1 MLSGRHFSL
10 LLLATASATASA
22 ALAAPTPTYH
32 KDVAPILQRN
42 CQGCHRPG
50 EVAPMSFLSYK
61 EVRPYA
67 KAIRQSVTQRR
78 MPPWNADPHVN
89 IKYANDRSLSENEI
103 ATLQAWA
110 AAGAPEGNPKDAPA
124 PKQFADGWSIGQ
136 PDLVI
141 EMPTEFKVPASGTI
155 EYHYVVLPT
164 NFKQDMWVT
173 AAEARPMNRAVNHH
187 IIAFVREPG
196 NKWFRNQAPGVAF
209 VPSGKDGDGLGL
221 ADFLVGYA
229 PGTIPEQMRPGQA
242 KLIKAGSDIVFQLH
256 WTANGKEAMDK
267 AKLGLKFATEPPK
280 ERVLTLAAMNSKFE
294 IPAGADNHRVDG
306 AMTLHADSTLDSL
319 FPHMHVRGKSFAMK
333 VEFPDGTQKELLS
346 VPRYDFNW
354 QLGYQL
360 AEPLKLP
367 KGSKVMATGWFDNSP
382 NNKHNPDPT
391 KNVKW
396 GDQSWEEMMIGFFN
410 VVIPADA
417 KPADLFRAPKKQG
430 PQQGQPTPSAGGLE

>member
-1 MLSGRHFSL
+1 MMKMHYGRRFLTLPTSAL
-10 LLLATASATASA
+10 LLSAA
-22 ALAAPTPTYH
+22 ALAAPAPTFH

-67 KAIRQSVTQRR
+67 KAIRQSVAQRR
-78 MPPWNADPHVN
+78 MPPWNADPHLN
-89 IKYANDRSLSENEI
+89 IKYANDRSLNDTEI
-103 ATLQAWA
+103 KTLNAWVE
-110 AAGAPEGNPKDAPA
+110 AGAPEGNPKDAPA
-124 PKQFADGWSIGQ
+124 PKQFTDGWSIGQ
-136 PDLVI
+136 PDMVL
-141 EMPTEFKVPASGTI
+141 EMPTEFKVPASGTV
-155 EYHYVVLPT
+155 EYHYVILPT

-196 NKWFRNQAPGVAF
+196 NKWFRNMPAGVAF
-209 VPSGKDGDGLGL
+209 IPDGKGGDGLGL

-229 PGTIPEQMRPGQA
+229 PGTMPEQMRPGQA

-280 ERVLTLAAMNSKFE
+280 ERVLTLAALNTKFE
-294 IPAGADNHRVDG
+294 IPAGADNHKVDG
-306 AMTLHADSTLDSL
+306 AITLHADSTLDSL
-319 FPHMHVRGKSFAMK
+319 FPHMHVRGKAFAMK
-333 VEFPDGTQKELLS
+333 VQFPDGTQKELLS
-346 VPRYDFNW
+346 VPHYDFNW

-360 AEPLKLP
+360 AEPLHLP
-367 KGSKVMATGWFDNSP
+367 KGSKVMASGWFDNSP
-382 NNKHNPDPT
+382 NNKHNPDPN
-391 KNVKW
+391 KVVKW

-417 KPADLFRAPKKQG
+417 KPVDLLRAPKKQG
-430 PQQGQPTPSAGGLE
+430 PPMPSAGGLE

>member
-1 MLSGRHFSL
+1 MHSGTHLQTL
-10 LLLATASATASA
+10 LVGFGFAAV
-22 ALAAPTPTYH
+22 ALAAPAPTYH

-50 EVAPMSFLSYK
+50 EVAPMSFLTYK

-67 KAIRQSVTQRR
+67 KAIRQSVAQRR
-78 MPPWNADPHVN
+78 MPPWNADPHVG
-89 IKYANDRSLSENEI
+89 IRYANDRSLQESEI
-103 ATLQAWA
+103 ATLNAWV

-124 PKQFADGWSIGQ
+124 PKQFAEGWSIGQ
-136 PDLVI
+136 PDVVI
-141 EMPTEFKVPASGTI
+141 EMPTEFRVPAQGTI

-164 NFKQDMWVT
+164 NFKQDMWVS

-196 NKWFRNQAPGVAF
+196 NKWFKNQPYGVPF
-209 VPSGKDGDGLGL
+209 VPKGGEGDGLGL

-256 WTANGKEAMDK
+256 WTANGKEGVDK
-267 AKLGLKFATEPPK
+267 AKLGLKFSTEAPK
-280 ERVLTLAAMNSKFE
+280 ERVLTLAAMNTKFE

-306 AMTLHADSTLDSL
+306 GITLHADSTLETL
-319 FPHMHVRGKSFAMK
+319 FPHMHVRGKAFAMK
-333 VEFPDGTQKELLS
+333 VQLPDGTQKDLLS
-346 VPRYDFNW
+346 VPHYDFNW

-360 AEPLKLP
+360 AEPMRLP
-367 KGSKVMATGWFDNSP
+367 KGSKILASGWFDNSP
-382 NNKHNPDPT
+382 NNKNNPDPT
-391 KNVKW
+391 KAVRW

-410 VVIPADA
+410 VAIPVDMR
-417 KPADLFRAPKKQG
+417 PVDLLRAPKKQG
-430 PQQGQPTPSAGGLE
+430 PPMPSAGGLE